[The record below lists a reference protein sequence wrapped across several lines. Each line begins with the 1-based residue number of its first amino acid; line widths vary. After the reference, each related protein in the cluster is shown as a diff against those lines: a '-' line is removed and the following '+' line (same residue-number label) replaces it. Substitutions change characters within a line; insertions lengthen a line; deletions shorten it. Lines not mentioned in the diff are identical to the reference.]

1 MPHNTTF
8 RLGIAMAGAVSAG
21 AYTAGVMD
29 YLLETLDRWE
39 EAKNKNRTAIE
50 RHGSKEKAIAAG
62 AYDPSIPMHTVKL
75 EVIGGA
81 SAGGMTSCIT
91 TLGLF
96 EGFQYVDQDNRS
108 GAGNRLYDTWVN
120 LNDTDT
126 PTLVQMCGTD
136 DLLDGQIP
144 SLLNSE
150 AIDGIADKANDIV
163 VNKSNA
169 GHSTNWPSY
178 IAKDLELIMTIC
190 TLRGVPLE
198 INFGSA
204 LTEKSAETQQAQK
217 GAPAHRMYLHK
228 GIAHFTIDPEP
239 LENKDHLIPLNPNN
253 AKDRRFAIE
262 CAKATG
268 AFPVGL
274 KARPVPHPDLP
285 EYVTQRKYIAAHIRR
300 MFESQEIN
308 INWEKIPETFE
319 FTAVDGGTINNEPF
333 GEVLRVL
340 EERTAQKEGSKCQE
354 HALMMIDPF
363 PNFAEESTAAEPN
376 FFLNTIAEI
385 VPNLLSAIRRQAMVK
400 ESDISK
406 SFLRKDNMRFLIFPV
421 RRALKWDEQRQT
433 ETLQKD
439 DFPIACG
446 GLDGFSGFFKREFR
460 EHDFFLGRK
469 NCQSFLRKHFSVA
482 YGKIKD
488 QDTGEIVFPIFSDW
502 DEGDAMF
509 NRFHY
514 PKDGEAYLPIIPDL
528 RITKASSD
536 LEHENGH
543 LENPIKFEDIKITA
557 AELKVLRGPFKNRV
571 SALLWEVVKQNIP
584 LPWSSEE
591 KPAGEAHSDRYA
603 RRYVKKYLSNP
614 WLIRLLGYLISFL
627 VLSVGV
633 AISPILLPI
642 LVFLW
647 YYTVAKVTDSI
658 LETIIKDFKLR
669 DLMADT

>member
-1 MPHNTTF
+1 
-8 RLGIAMAGAVSAG
+8 MAGAVSAG

-39 EAKNKNRTAIE
+39 KAKDENKTALLK
-50 RHGSKEKAIAAG
+50 HGSIEEAIAAG
-62 AYDPSIPMHTVKL
+62 AYDPSVPMHTVSL

-91 TLGLF
+91 TLALF
-96 EGFQYVDQDNRS
+96 EGFQFVDHRNPT
-108 GAGNRLYDTWVN
+108 GKGNRLFDTWVN
-120 LNDTDT
+120 LNDNQDAE
-126 PTLVQMCGTD
+126 TLVQMCETSDLQNGT
-136 DLLDGQIP
+136 IP

-163 VNKSNA
+163 VSKSN
-169 GHSTNWPSY
+169 SKDSQDWPSY

-190 TLRGVPLE
+190 SLRGVPLE

-217 GAPAHRMYLHK
+217 GAPAHRMYMHK

-239 LENKDHLIPLNPNN
+239 LTNKDHLIPLDPNN
-253 AKDRRFAIE
+253 AKDKQFAIE

-274 KARPVPHPDLP
+274 KARPIPHPDLP
-285 EYVTQRKYIAAHIRR
+285 DYVTQRKYIAAHIRR

-308 INWEKIPETFE
+308 INWDKIPEKFE

-340 EERTAQKEGSKCQE
+340 EERTSHQANDKLQE

-363 PNFAEESTAAEPN
+363 PNFAEESAVVQPN
-376 FFLNTIAEI
+376 YILKTIAEI

-406 SFLRKDNMRFLIFPV
+406 SFVRKDNMRFLIFPV
-421 RRALKWDEQRQT
+421 RRALKWDNDKQT

-469 NCQSFLRKHFSVA
+469 NCQSFLRKHFSVPFDEVTD
-482 YGKIKD
+482 K
-488 QDTGEIVFPIFSDW
+488 DTGEIIFPIFSDW
-502 DEGDAMF
+502 AEGDEKF
-509 NRFHY
+509 QRFHY
-514 PKDGEAYLPIIPDL
+514 LKDEQPYLPIIPDL
-528 RITKASSD
+528 RISYACSKAD
-536 LEHENGH
+536 EENGC
-543 LENPIKFEDIKITA
+543 LDNPIHFEDIRITA
-557 AELKVLRGPFKNRV
+557 EELKALRTPFRRRV
-571 SALLWEVVKQNIP
+571 SALLWAVLKKNIP
-584 LPWSSEE
+584 MPWSSTTDQS
-591 KPAGEAHSDRYA
+591 EAHSDKYA

-614 WLIRLLGYLISFL
+614 WLVRLLGYLVTLL
-627 VLSVGV
+627 VVAVGLI
-633 AISPILLPI
+633 ISPILIPI
-642 LVFLW
+642 LIFLW
-647 YYTVAKVTDSI
+647 YYAVTKVTNSI
-658 LETIIKDFKLR
+658 FEAIVEDFKMR
-669 DLMADT
+669 DLMADTE